1 MKILVFTSL
10 YPNNIWLNHG
20 VFIKERMD
28 HFANLEGCHVKVI
41 APVPY
46 FPKIKLNWRW
56 TFSQVAPLEIR
67 DGIEVYHPRYCMI
80 PKVGMTFYG
89 LMMFLSVLGTVR
101 KVRRKFD
108 FDLIDAHYV
117 YPDGF
122 AAVMLGW
129 FFRKPVVVS
138 ARGTDINLYANFPV
152 IRKILQYT
160 LRRANRVIAVCQ
172 ALKDAMV
179 NLGIAQEKIVVIP
192 NGVDHRKF
200 FQVPKELARRKV
212 GLPAQRKVILS
223 IGGLVP
229 RKGFDVL
236 IKALSYLVKETSE
249 RDLYLAIIGEGPS
262 RSALEQLIVALGLG
276 ENVRLVGSVPH
287 EALYSWYSAAD
298 IFCLAS
304 DREGWPNVLLES
316 LACGT
321 PVVATNI
328 WGVPEII
335 QSERVGLL
343 TKRTVAALAA
353 TLSRAFKTSWVADD
367 VVAYTKQHS
376 WMHAVNSVRGVFES
390 VLAQQPRI

>member
-1 MKILVFTSL
+1 
-10 YPNNIWLNHG
+10 
-20 VFIKERMD
+20 MD